1 MKDSLIAMPQ
11 ILEFIYWIVLFDFF
25 LSFQNDY
32 TSNIKHN
39 SIGKGYRMVN
49 LPIWTLKDF
58 NIYIAIFCME
68 IEKNC
73 NFTN

>member
-1 MKDSLIAMPQ
+1 M
-11 ILEFIYWIVLFDFF
+11 LEFIYWLFYFINNFF

-49 LPIWTLKDF
+49 LPIWTLKDL
-58 NIYIAIFCME
+58 NISRKKIRME
-68 IEKNC
+68 RENC